1 MNMEEVW
8 AKLVTFC
15 TEYGLQVIGAILIFV
30 VGRWVAKL
38 LRKLVRGLLTKAK
51 VDATLVSFA
60 GHLVYVLLMTFIIVA
75 ILSRLG
81 VETTSFIAVI
91 GAAGL
96 AVGLALQ
103 GSLAN
108 FAAGVLLVIFRP
120 LKVGDFV
127 EGGGQLG
134 TVEEVGIFT
143 THLVTPDNRTVIVPN
158 AKLTAD
164 NIINYTQKGTRR
176 VDLVVGVSY
185 GEDLKKVK
193 EVIADELSKDGRIL
207 AEPAPTVGV
216 IELADSSINFVVRP
230 WVNVADYWSVHFDTL
245 TALKARFDK
254 EGISIPFPQRDVHMI
269 SAE

>member
-1 MNMEEVW
+1 MDELW
-8 AKLVTFC
+8 TKLVNFGA
-15 TEYGLQVIGAILIFV
+15 EYGLQVLGAIVIFV

-38 LRKLVRGLLTKAK
+38 LRNVVRRLLTKAK
-51 VDATLVSFA
+51 VDATLVSFV

-75 ILSRLG
+75 ILSNLG

-127 EGGGQLG
+127 EGGGQVG

-143 THLVTPDNRTVIVPN
+143 TTLVSPDNRVVTVPN
-158 AKLTAD
+158 AKLTSD
-164 NIINYTQKGTRR
+164 NIINYTEKGTRR

-185 GEDLKKVK
+185 AENLKHVK
-193 EVIADELSKDGRIL
+193 EVIVDELSKDARVL

-216 IELADSSINFVVRP
+216 VELADRSVNFAVRP
-230 WVNVADYWSVHFDTL
+230 WTGAADYWNVYFDTL
-245 TALKARFDK
+245 AALKTRFDK

-269 SAE
+269 AAG